1 MSRAKSRKGPLARPG
16 AQAILG
22 LTLMTYSSWIG
33 RKIEREPKPDA
44 YVLLFED
51 DVDYSV
57 IATKMLTRLP
67 DEHRVQTAT
76 TLAQALEVM
85 NISSPTCI
93 VADLG
98 LTDLDGLEVVKSL
111 LEAAP
116 DIPLVVLTAPTQEEI
131 AVKAMRLGAQDYIV
145 KDRVTPELLQRSLR
159 YAIERKKLER
169 ELSHQSL
176 HDPLTGLPNRTLF
189 LDRLEVARA
198 RLARHNDGLAIIFLD
213 LDNFKVVN
221 DTLGHDVGD
230 ELLVAVS
237 ERLKTLMRSEDTVA
251 RSGGDEFCL
260 LCEDVPGPDLAKT
273 ISGRVE
279 AAFSEPFVV
288 GGREVYVTASVGVV
302 QVDDPS
308 MPTGNLISDADAAM
322 YKAKELGRN
331 RTELFQPSFH
341 EELVERMELEHGL
354 RRTLQE
360 GGFLLDFQPIMDL
373 RTHRIACLEA
383 LVRWQHPERGLLQPT
398 AFVDLAEET
407 GLIVPLGEWVIDQ
420 AFAQAAVWLADS
432 GAPDVQISVNVS
444 PRQIEDG
451 GFVNLVESALLRS
464 ELPPRNVILELTES
478 TLMQLSPKSSN
489 KLQSLKELG
498 IKVALDDFGTGYSSL
513 SYLQEFPVDIVKVD
527 RSFVRDIGDSPE
539 RLAFARAIVTFSSTL
554 NMQTIAEGIEEAG
567 QVTCLQDMDCPLGQ
581 GFLLARP
588 MSGDEVLS
596 LLRGRPHVLRTSA

>member
-1 MSRAKSRKGPLARPG
+1 MA
-16 AQAILG
+16 
-22 LTLMTYSSWIG
+22 YSSWIG
-33 RKIEREPKPDA
+33 RKTEGKGEQDA
-44 YVLLFED
+44 FVLLVD
-51 DVDYSV
+51 DDADYLL
-57 IATKMLTRLP
+57 IASMMLSESP
-67 DEHRVQTAT
+67 NKHRVVTAT
-76 TLAQALEVM
+76 NLADAVRLVATTT
-85 NISSPTCI
+85 PTCV

-98 LTDLDGLEVVKSL
+98 LPDAEDLEVVRAL
-111 LEAAP
+111 LDADP
-116 DIPLVVLTAPTQEEI
+116 DIPVVVLSGRNEEAI
-131 AVKAMRLGAQDYIV
+131 ALSAVRMGAQDYIV
-145 KDRVTPELLQRSLR
+145 KDFVDPQVLQRSVR
-159 YAIERKKLER
+159 YAIERKNLER
-169 ELSHQSL
+169 ELAHQSL
-176 HDPLTGLPNRTLF
+176 HDPLTGLPNRSLF
-189 LDRLEVARA
+189 LDRLEVAKA

-230 ELLVAVS
+230 ELLLAVT
-237 ERLKTLMRSEDTVA
+237 ERLKALMRSEDTVA

-279 AAFSEPFVV
+279 GAFAEPFTV
-288 GGREVYVTASVGVV
+288 GGREVFVTASVGVV
-302 QVDDPS
+302 QVNDPS
-308 MPTGNLISDADAAM
+308 LPTGSLISDADAAM
-322 YKAKELGRN
+322 YKAKERGRN

-354 RRTLQE
+354 RRALQE
-360 GGFLLDFQPIMDL
+360 GGFILDFQPIMDL

-383 LVRWQHPERGLLQPT
+383 LVRWEHPERGLLPPT
-398 AFVDLAEET
+398 AFVELAEET
-407 GLIVPLGEWVIDQ
+407 GLIVQLGEWVINQ
-420 AFAQAAVWLADS
+420 ALTQAVGWLRESEGSDI
-432 GAPDVQISVNVS
+432 QISVNVS
-444 PRQIEDG
+444 PRQIEDDS
-451 GFVNLVESALLRS
+451 FVTVVESALLRS
-464 ELPPRNVILELTES
+464 GLPPKNLILELTES
-478 TLMQLSPKSSN
+478 TLMQLSPKSSD

-588 MSGDEVLS
+588 MSSDEVLS
-596 LLRGRPHVLRTSA
+596 LLRGYPHEISMPA